1 MWKEFL
7 ALDVDHK
14 GLTVQQMGGLPQ
26 LRFNAIGPRLL
37 SVVASDKAKQGQRI
51 TFKEFILS
59 LAVFAP
65 EARRETK
72 LKFGFKA
79 FDFDNDGAIGRV
91 DLMKLVRCLTPP
103 EGTAHALEPKALLN
117 IVEQILVEADADG
130 DGALTYDEFVKVVE
144 GTDFYSKLSL
154 HL

>member
-1 MWKEFL
+1 LWKEFL

-14 GLTVQQMGGLPQ
+14 GLTVAQMGDLPQ
-26 LRFNAIGPRLL
+26 LKYNAIGPQLL
-37 SVVASDKAKQGQRI
+37 SVVVSDKAKKGQRI

-79 FDFDNDGAIGRV
+79 FDTDNDSALGRA
-91 DLMKLVRCLTPP
+91 DLMRLVRCLTPP
-103 EGTAHALEPKALLN
+103 EGSPHCLDQKTLEN
-117 IVEQILVEADADG
+117 VVQQIIVEADLDG
-130 DGALTYDEFVKVVE
+130 DGSITYDEFVKNVD
-144 GTDFYSKLSL
+144 GTDFYSKLTFSF
-154 HL
+154 

>member
-1 MWKEFL
+1 
-7 ALDVDHK
+7 
-14 GLTVQQMGGLPQ
+14 MGELPQ
-26 LRFNAIGPRLL
+26 LKYNVIGPQLL
-37 SVVASDKAKQGQRI
+37 SVVVSDKAKKGQRI

-79 FDFDNDGAIGRV
+79 FDTDNDSALGRL
-91 DLMKLVRCLTPP
+91 DLMRLVRCLTPP
-103 EGTAHALEPKALLN
+103 EGLPNALEQKTLETV
-117 IVEQILVEADADG
+117 VEQILVEADLDG
-130 DGALTYDEFVKVVE
+130 DGSLTYDEFVKVVE

-154 HL
+154 NL